1 MRATPS
7 RRAALALLALALPGL
22 AAAGVRPAPCASI
35 RIGIPVPPAALAP
48 GAAERAV
55 DLLVERA
62 TSAPLLEIDAAGKLV
77 PGALAEV
84 PVPEAEGRAFR
95 LRLRPGLRAAGGR
108 ALGAA
113 DLAAHLTS
121 LLRSSPA
128 PHAWVALPILGAD
141 AVLEGRAPVLAGV
154 QVLSASEILVT
165 LAFPLRSFP
174 WLLATAPAALP
185 EAGPYTALPR
195 RSPSDPLLLVA
206 NEHAVG
212 GRPFARQ
219 VELHAGDARS
229 SARLLEKSGLDL
241 VLRPEP
247 SGGRPGPAL
256 PSLTATVA
264 VVNGSRL
271 GPGASAIRAAL
282 RALDRGELARRFVRG
297 PATGLTSL
305 APPATLAGASVGSP
319 APEERPGAAP
329 ARVVLLADAGAP
341 DPRTLAERIQVK
353 LFDAGMRAAVE
364 TAEGARLSARLE
376 SADYDVALVSVQ
388 IASPLPALAAAQIAF
403 AARGA
408 PAARRALEVLG
419 GVAPEALSEAVDRLA
434 RELDVVPLVAS
445 GLRASLGPRLQGLAA
460 GADGSVDLAN
470 LWLLGGGAP

>member
-1 MRATPS
+1 VRSLPS
-7 RRAALALLALALPGL
+7 PRQALALLALALPGL

-35 RIGIPVPPAALAP
+35 RVGIPAPPGVLPP

-62 TSAPLLEIDAAGKLV
+62 TSAPLLEIDAAGRLA

-108 ALGAA
+108 SLGAA
-113 DLAAHLTS
+113 DVAAHLTS
-121 LLRSSPA
+121 LLRSSRA
-128 PHAWVALPILGAD
+128 PHAWVALPILGAE
-141 AVLEGRAPVLAGV
+141 AVLDGRAPVLAGV
-154 QVLSASEILVT
+154 QVLSPSELLVT
-165 LAFPLRSFP
+165 LSFPLPSFP

-185 EAGPYTALPR
+185 EAGPYAALPR

-206 NEHAVG
+206 NEHAQG

-219 VELHAGDARS
+219 IELHAADARS
-229 SARLLEKSGLDL
+229 SARLVEKGGLDL

-256 PSLTATVA
+256 PALTATIA

-271 GPGASAIRAAL
+271 GPGAAAIRNAL

-297 PATGLTSL
+297 PATGLTTL
-305 APPATLAGASVGSP
+305 APPATLAGTP
-319 APEERPGAAP
+319 APEERAGAAP
-329 ARVVLLADAGAP
+329 GRVVLLADAGAP

-353 LFDAGMRAAVE
+353 LFDAGVRAAVE
-364 TAEGARLSARLE
+364 VAEGAGLRARLDA
-376 SADYDVALVSVQ
+376 ADYDVALVSVQ

-408 PAARRALEVLG
+408 PAARRAFEALG
-419 GVAPEALSEAVDRLA
+419 RAAPEALSEAADRLA
-434 RELDVVPLVAS
+434 RELDVVPLVVS

-460 GADGSVDLAN
+460 CPDGSVDLAN